1 MLCGALA
8 AYILALAAQRAD
20 QLVVQPSQSRV
31 AGVTALRPAQPLIAQ
46 SRLPDLNPH
55 PYTIVP
61 NDPELLPEAAAPP
74 GSIPYRFNGQT
85 YYITPIAPVALR

>member
-1 MLCGALA
+1 
-8 AYILALAAQRAD
+8 
-20 QLVVQPSQSRV
+20 
-31 AGVTALRPAQPLIAQ
+31 
-46 SRLPDLNPH
+46 LNPH